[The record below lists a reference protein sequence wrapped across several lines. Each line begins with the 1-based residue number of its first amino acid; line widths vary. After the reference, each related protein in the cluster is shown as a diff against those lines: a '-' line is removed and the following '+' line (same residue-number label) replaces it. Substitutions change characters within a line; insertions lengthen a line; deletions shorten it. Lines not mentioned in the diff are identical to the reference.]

1 MSIKNERAAG
11 WVTHP
16 GVILKKEFLEPL
28 NITPHRLAKDLHV
41 APPTVNQIVL
51 QRSSI
56 SPDMAARLARYFG
69 TTEQFWL
76 NLQNAYTVYMF
87 KKEHSKEL
95 AAIHPLRV
103 AAGSR

>member
-1 MSIKNERAAG
+1 MSIKNEIAAG
-11 WVTHP
+11 WATHP

-28 NITPHRLAKDLHV
+28 KITPHRLAKELRV

-56 SPDMAARLARYFG
+56 TPDMATRLARYFG

-76 NLQNAYTVYMF
+76 NLQNAFTVYRF

-95 AAIHPLRV
+95 AAIQPLRV
-103 AAGSR
+103 TAGSR